1 MDRFDL
7 EQQIMDCWRVVDDL
21 KILTEHTLE
30 GNLLDCDKISNITSG
45 LAELYQLKFDKLFH
59 AFEDVVRDEWTAKKK
74 LEALTARYDALLV
87 QMMPNAKQLKSK
99 M

>member
-59 AFEDVVRDEWTAKKK
+59 AFEDVVRDEWTAKMDLDRMSQQYNRL
-74 LEALTARYDALLV
+74 LEKTELLYST
-87 QMMPNAKQLKSK
+87 KSE